1 MTILTTRRGV
11 PAAAWVRGVRGV
23 VSSLEDFRH
32 PTDYLVGVYFVGLS
46 YIPGKAFKP
55 SSMATV
61 APLLL
66 FDLGAIGIE
75 D

>member
-1 MTILTTRRGV
+1 
-11 PAAAWVRGVRGV
+11 